1 MITELSQKIKLRRID
16 QARLHAIECRGGLF
30 VTCSHIKQ
38 LDSVRPDDLI
48 KASWLAILKRIWI

>member
-30 VTCSHIKQ
+30 VTCSYPKQ
-38 LDSVRPDDLI
+38 IASVRLDDLI
-48 KASWLAILKRIWI
+48 KASYLAILKRIGI